1 MEEHKTQKTKRRLI
15 AVAAVIFLFIMLVSS
30 LIGMI
35 YESPLSIF
43 LPKEEGEDER
53 AGYELVAEEAL
64 KLYLD
69 LETIVNNRL
78 KEDSNVSLANSCSRE
93 NMADVIA
100 VYAALFF
107 SDEENT
113 VNPCE
118 FEKEPVAAKNRRK
131 LKKVFDSMN
140 TYSEESK
147 TVPLADGDMVGRYFI
162 TFNDDSICLN
172 DEDDYGECL
181 VSNAGLE
188 KLPLNTVVNIGG
200 LLYRVAGSVDGI
212 DDMTISVCKKSSEQ
226 PPEIVGKIIDA
237 YFVSTPLMPV
247 ITHTVIEI
255 TYHNYN
261 ADYYI
266 STYGFTPYQME
277 YFNEIADNMD
287 EIAEFA
293 SGITNSAGMGE
304 GALEGVKPVNPN
316 ESQKEFIE
324 SIGAAAVRYYP
335 QYKIL
340 PSLTIA
346 QAILESGWGKSG
358 LAAYHNYFGMKH
370 VEGCGTSYVVKS
382 TQEQLPDGKY
392 ITIDARFRAYRTRE
406 EGIKGY
412 YDFLQYPRYQNLAGV
427 TDYVTAANLIR
438 EDGWA
443 TSLSYSQN
451 LQRLI
456 VQYCLTDYDKKAG
469 VGK

>member
-1 MEEHKTQKTKRRLI
+1 MEEHKIQKTKRRLI
-15 AVAAVIFLFIMLVSS
+15 TVAAVIFLFIMLVSS

-140 TYSEESK
+140 AYSEESK
-147 TVPLADGDMVGRYFI
+147 TVPLADGDTVGRYFI

-188 KLPLNTVVNIGG
+188 KLPLNTVVNIGD
-200 LLYRVAGSVDGI
+200 RKSV
-212 DDMTISVCKKSSEQ
+212 V
-226 PPEIVGKIIDA
+226 
-237 YFVSTPLMPV
+237 
-247 ITHTVIEI
+247 
-255 TYHNYN
+255 
-261 ADYYI
+261 
-266 STYGFTPYQME
+266 
-277 YFNEIADNMD
+277 
-287 EIAEFA
+287 
-293 SGITNSAGMGE
+293 
-304 GALEGVKPVNPN
+304 
-316 ESQKEFIE
+316 
-324 SIGAAAVRYYP
+324 
-335 QYKIL
+335 
-340 PSLTIA
+340 
-346 QAILESGWGKSG
+346 
-358 LAAYHNYFGMKH
+358 
-370 VEGCGTSYVVKS
+370 
-382 TQEQLPDGKY
+382 
-392 ITIDARFRAYRTRE
+392 
-406 EGIKGY
+406 
-412 YDFLQYPRYQNLAGV
+412 
-427 TDYVTAANLIR
+427 
-438 EDGWA
+438 
-443 TSLSYSQN
+443 
-451 LQRLI
+451 
-456 VQYCLTDYDKKAG
+456 
-469 VGK
+469 